1 MNRKLHRNFLGG
13 LPESLSYIYYWVPR
27 KASRKLPG
35 SLQGTLREPP
45 GSPQEV
51 SRKLLW
57 STQEAPKDS
66 SEWNRFMKK
75 FTMLKKFGFIRG
87 KYKLISSLRIHVS
100 ASIWALFSVNE
111 IKLYRINLNQ
121 KHFFL
126 TWILASVN
134 PIFMASSSLERNN
147 KKMRTWWQ

>member
-35 SLQGTLREPP
+35 NLQGTLREPP

-51 SRKLLW
+51 SRKLLL

-111 IKLYRINLNQ
+111 IKLYRINLT
-121 KHFFL
+121 HWLYRFL
-126 TWILASVN
+126 DV
-134 PIFMASSSLERNN
+134 
-147 KKMRTWWQ
+147 KKTSRF